1 MPINQQQ
8 QQQRRRRPRTRY
20 GQQMEEKQQLKA
32 IFGVREEQL
41 RRYYKLSRKSRAE
54 TGPALIAFLE
64 KRLDNAIFRAGF
76 AETRP
81 QARQMASHRLFTV
94 NGRAVNIPSYQVR
107 VGDVIGIKESK
118 RGKNLFLN
126 FEKRTQNM
134 RPPSW
139 IEIQNQDFAF
149 KIVGE
154 PTVQEAGLGVDI
166 RAVVEMFAR

>member
-8 QQQRRRRPRTRY
+8 QQQRRRRPRTRF

-32 IFGVREEQL
+32 IFGIREEQL
-41 RRYYKLSRKSRAE
+41 RRYYTLSRQGKAE
-54 TGPALIAFLE
+54 TGPALIAMLE
-64 KRLDNAIFRAGF
+64 QRLDNAIYRAGF

-94 NGRAVNIPSYQVR
+94 NGRPVTIPSYQLK
-107 VGDVIGIKESK
+107 VGDVVAIKESK

-126 FEKRTQNM
+126 FEKRVQNM

-139 IEIQNQDFAF
+139 IEI
-149 KIVGE
+149 VGQE
-154 PTVQEAGLGVDI
+154 FGFTITGKPTVEEAALGVDI